1 MRKIISAFGI
11 LSITTVLILLIG
23 YFLLNW
29 KVTTVIPFSVVSL
42 ILFFNWLSIVTIK
55 TKIIGQ
61 IGALIFFLQVV
72 LLSLFLFE
80 VIEIALIWKWMFL
93 FLIVSF
99 LLFLHDLIFR
109 YSALSKRK
117 LFSLI
122 SGILMFVIVCLSFL
136 YLQNQF
142 TNNLVYGCVIAY
154 SIFTLFCIWTNKKQV
169 L

>member
-93 FLIVSF
+93 FLIASF

-142 TNNLVYGCVIAY
+142 TNNLV
-154 SIFTLFCIWTNKKQV
+154 
-169 L
+169 